1 MGGRLFF
8 VYITTNKWHGVLYT
22 GMTNDIVRR
31 GHEHRDKVNPGSFTA
46 RYNCHILVYYEVY
59 DDPSEAIARE
69 KQIKAGSRA
78 KKVGLIEAKNP
89 AWRDLLPEIERG
101 EWPW

>member
-1 MGGRLFF
+1 MGGRRYY
-8 VYITTNKWHGVLYT
+8 VYITTNKWRRVLYT

-31 GHEHRDKVNPGSFTA
+31 GHEHQRKVNPRSFTA
-46 RYNCHILVYYEVY
+46 RYHCHILVYYEVF
-59 DDPSEAIARE
+59 DDPSEAIDRE

-78 KKVGLIEAKNP
+78 KKIELIEAKNP
-89 AWRDLLPEIERG
+89 EWRDLLPEIERD